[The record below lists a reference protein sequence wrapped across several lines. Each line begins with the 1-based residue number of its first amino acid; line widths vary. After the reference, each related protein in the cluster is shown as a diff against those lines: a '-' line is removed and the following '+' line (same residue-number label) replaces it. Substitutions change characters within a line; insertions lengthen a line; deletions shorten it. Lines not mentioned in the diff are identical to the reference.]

1 MLNEI
6 IKWSA
11 TTIVIL
17 GSFIN
22 ALGYQPEGL
31 IILIVGALLWLWMGI
46 RWKEMSMIVTNVA
59 VIIVTIVGMIIPK
72 VLLVVRAYL
81 G

>member
-1 MLNEI
+1 MLSEI
-6 IKWSA
+6 IKWLA

-22 ALGYQPEGL
+22 ALGYQPGGV

-59 VIIVTIVGMIIPK
+59 VIIVSVVGMIIPK
-72 VLLVVRAYL
+72 VLPVVKMYL